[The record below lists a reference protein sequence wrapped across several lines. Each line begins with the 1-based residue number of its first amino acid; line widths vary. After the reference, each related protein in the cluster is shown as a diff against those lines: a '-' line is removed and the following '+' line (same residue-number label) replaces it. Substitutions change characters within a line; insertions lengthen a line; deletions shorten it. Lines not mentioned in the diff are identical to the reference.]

1 MSGLL
6 RGLHNEEDPHY
17 WSKGIVACTYSRD
30 IPVIFR
36 YLYHGQLWLSAG
48 TFIQKL
54 FGNLSLLKESYCII
68 VSVRSDFEPL
78 SGKIICASIKFF
90 FNINTQLVTN
100 SC

>member
-36 YLYHGQLWLSAG
+36 YLYHGQLWLSVSEIVWKSFVA
-48 TFIQKL
+48 QRKL
-54 FGNLSLLKESYCII
+54 LHHRQRAIGF
-68 VSVRSDFEPL
+68 
-78 SGKIICASIKFF
+78 
-90 FNINTQLVTN
+90 
-100 SC
+100 